1 MHIWNLNPPW
11 ASPYLNQ
18 HEQMNVTFNH
28 TKCFALTCRRLRIND
43 IGNYSS
49 EHMAQIVYNIS

>member
-49 EHMAQIVYNIS
+49 EHMAQIV